1 MGDGNSMKR
10 CRCVATCPICLCYFT
25 SPVLLNCG
33 HSFCQTCIRRCWEQ
47 PGANARC
54 PECRRTVERTFRPN
68 RSLSNLAEI
77 LKDWEASAER
87 EAREQRDSEC
97 QRHRQ
102 PWDLFCEDDQV
113 PFCGECA
120 SSQEHRGHRV
130 VSAEEAAQVYK
141 EQISSCLPILRTE
154 RERLLTFKAQTEI
167 ERQQLLEHIE
177 GEKGKAIT
185 KFSQLHQFLEE
196 QEDLLL
202 EKMQELEEEI
212 ARKREEHLDRL
223 SRDLIP
229 LETLIL
235 EMEAKLQRPTSE
247 VLQNIRSLWQR
258 FEEREAFETPVVFS
272 VALHWRAWEF
282 SDVIPF
288 LDHVIQEFKYTLTSD
303 LKYLQKARVTL
314 DPVTAHPQLLLSED
328 CLSVT
333 CADVCQEVPDHPQR
347 FKQLTAVLGR
357 EGFRTGRFTWEVT
370 VGNEGEWAV
379 GVAKSTVKR
388 QGAFSFTPMEG
399 IWAMGRW
406 GGQYRVLHD
415 RHYHLPLNGDL
426 RRIRVTLN
434 CTGQRLAFFDA
445 ERGNALVGFTE
456 ASFCGELL
464 LPFFWLQERASL
476 TLSP

>member
-33 HSFCQTCIRRCWEQ
+33 HSFCQTCITRCWEQ
-47 PGANARC
+47 PGATARC
-54 PECRRTVERTFRPN
+54 PECRKAVERTFRPN

-77 LKDWEASAER
+77 LKDWDVSAER
-87 EAREQRDSEC
+87 EAREKRDSEC

-102 PWDLFCEDDQV
+102 PWDLFCEDDHV

-141 EQISSCLPILRTE
+141 E
-154 RERLLTFKAQTEI
+154 
-167 ERQQLLEHIE
+167 HIE
-177 GEKGKAIT
+177 GEKGKAIAE
-185 KFSQLHQFLEE
+185 FNQLHQFLEE
-196 QEDLLL
+196 QEELLL
-202 EKMQELEEEI
+202 EKMQEVEEEI
-212 ARKREEHLDRL
+212 ARKREEHLDGL

-235 EMEAKLQRPTSE
+235 EMEVKLQRPTSE
-247 VLQNIRSLWQR
+247 VLQNIGSVLQR
-258 FEEREAFETPVVFS
+258 FEERGAFETPMVFS
-272 VALHWRAWEF
+272 VPLRWRAWDF
-282 SDVIPF
+282 SDVTPF
-288 LDHVIQEFKYTLTSD
+288 LEHVIQEFKYTLTSD

-314 DPVTAHPQLLLSED
+314 DPVTAHPQLILSED
-328 CLSVT
+328 RLSVT
-333 CADVCQEVPDHPQR
+333 CGNVCQEVPDHPQR
-347 FKQLTAVLGR
+347 FKQMTAVLGC

-379 GVAKSTVKR
+379 GVAKSTVTR

-415 RHYHLPLNGDL
+415 RHYHLPLSGDL

-445 ERGNALVGFTE
+445 EKGNALVSFTE
-456 ASFCGELL
+456 TSFCGELL